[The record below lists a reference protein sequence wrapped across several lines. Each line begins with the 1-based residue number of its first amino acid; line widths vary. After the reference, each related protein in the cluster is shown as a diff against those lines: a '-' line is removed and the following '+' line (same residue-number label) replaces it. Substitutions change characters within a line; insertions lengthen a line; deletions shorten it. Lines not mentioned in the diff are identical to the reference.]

1 MEREIN
7 LNFSLTNSLSVLLTI
22 AFVVLKLCDVINW
35 SWFLVFLP
43 LIINIGIV
51 VLVFVILM
59 IIYLVQYYR

>member
-7 LNFSLTNSLSVLLTI
+7 LNFSLTNSLSVLLTV

>member
-7 LNFSLTNSLSVLLTI
+7 LNFSLTNSLSVLLTV
-22 AFVVLKLCDVINW
+22 AFVVLKLCDVVNW